1 MLEELGKEEL
11 LELLHAYDRYI
22 QNANDENR
30 FLTAGIPSVSMSFTI
45 VNISTKT
52 SRRKM
57 CRNYKTEVN

>member
-30 FLTAGIPSVSMSFTI
+30 YSNGWYPVCINEFYDCEYQYENEPEEDVPEL
-45 VNISTKT
+45 
-52 SRRKM
+52 
-57 CRNYKTEVN
+57 